1 MTIYQLPIEIQR
13 SRSIDW
19 GEKGDNMVYRVA
31 VRRNFEAW
39 HRLIGGDWGS
49 ENRLHEHPY
58 RVEVVLEGTRLNEH
72 GYLVD
77 ITAIEAALDAI
88 LARIEGSTLNELPEF
103 AGLNPSIERLAE
115 LFCQSLLA
123 EIAVP
128 ALSAVSVKV
137 FESGTAWAACRR
149 ELP

>member
-1 MTIYQLPIEIQR
+1 M
-13 SRSIDW
+13 
-19 GEKGDNMVYRVA
+19 MYRVA
-31 VRRNFEAW
+31 VRRHFEAR

-49 ENRLHEHPY
+49 ENELHAHPY
-58 RVEVVLEGTRLNEH
+58 EVEVSLEGARLDEH

-77 ITAIEAALDAI
+77 ITAIEASLDAI
-88 LARIEGSTLNELPEF
+88 LARIAGTTLNDLPEF

-115 LFCQSLLA
+115 IFCRLVLA
-123 EIAVP
+123 DMAVP

-137 FESGTAWAACRR
+137 FESGSAWAACLR